1 MVTVLKNKC
10 TVCKRNKF
18 LSFWYHLLFYIVRN
32 LFHTIGDLTYQSLL
46 LFDSNIFSSIEEA
59 FKWAISDRHFLP
71 LTDSELSKLDER
83 LIHLLAYQRLQ
94 QLLHNTAPSTSLDPQ
109 PSPSP
114 SPSPST
120 TSNPLSPTACTSSQT
135 TQPGVTHSSPSPA
148 VHREVHTVRA
158 RAILCPLTC
167 RGSPCSMPYRTLT
180 VGTGQ

>member
-1 MVTVLKNKC
+1 MATILKNKC

-18 LSFWYHLLFYIVRN
+18 LSFWYHFFFYVVRN
-32 LFHTIGDLTYQSLL
+32 LFHTIGDLTYQSPL
-46 LFDSNIFSSIEEA
+46 LFDRNMFSSIAEA
-59 FKWAISDRHFLP
+59 FKWAVSDTNFLS

-109 PSPSP
+109 PSPT
-114 SPSPST
+114 PST

-148 VHREVHTVRA
+148 MHREVHTVRA

-167 RGSPCSMPYRTLT
+167 RGLPCSMPYRTLT

>member
-1 MVTVLKNKC
+1 MYLYAWWWSIRRLKH
-10 TVCKRNKF
+10 V
-18 LSFWYHLLFYIVRN
+18 
-32 LFHTIGDLTYQSLL
+32 SLL
-46 LFDSNIFSSIEEA
+46 IEAIKSVIFDSNVCSCIAEA
-59 FKWAISDRHFLP
+59 FKWAISDDNFLS

-94 QLLHNTAPSTSLDPQ
+94 QLLHNTAPSTSVDPQ

-114 SPSPST
+114 ST
-120 TSNPLSPTACTSSQT
+120 TTNPLSPTACTSSQT
-135 TQPGVTHSSPSPA
+135 TQPGVTNSSPSPA
-148 VHREVHTVRA
+148 MRREVHTVRA

>member
-1 MVTVLKNKC
+1 M
-10 TVCKRNKF
+10 
-18 LSFWYHLLFYIVRN
+18 
-32 LFHTIGDLTYQSLL
+32 
-46 LFDSNIFSSIEEA
+46 FSSMAEA
-59 FKWAISDRHFLP
+59 FKWAISDSNFLS

-94 QLLHNTAPSTSLDPQ
+94 QLVHNTTPSTSLDPQ
-109 PSPSP
+109 P

-135 TQPGVTHSSPSPA
+135 TQPSVTNSSPSPA
-148 VHREVHTVRA
+148 AHREVHTVRA